1 MVSCSEEKQFAVEKV
16 RASDAFSIYNHVSVT
31 KLLEDGS
38 AEGEL
43 EVHPDSLNPYH
54 IVHGGALA
62 TLADAVAGCGVFSA
76 TGYYCVTVNY
86 AFNFLRP
93 AKGTNQKIVCRA
105 TPEKL
110 GRTLCVYHV
119 SLTDDQGEEVA
130 NGNFT
135 FFLTEAAAHNSE
147 RAKK

>member
-1 MVSCSEEKQFAVEKV
+1 MASCSEETRFSVEKGG
-16 RASDAFSIYNHVSVT
+16 RKDAFSVFNHVSVT
-31 KLLEDGS
+31 KIREDGS
-38 AEGEL
+38 SEGEL
-43 EVHPDSLNPYH
+43 EVHPDSLNLYG

-62 TLADAVAGCGVFSA
+62 ALADTVAGSGVFYA
-76 TGYYCVTVNY
+76 TGHYCVTVNY

-93 AKGTNQKIVCRA
+93 AMGTNRKIRCLA

-119 SLTDDQGEEVA
+119 SLLDDQEVEVA

-135 FFLTEAAAHNSE
+135 FFLVEPVE
-147 RAKK
+147 RAPEG

>member
-1 MVSCSEEKQFAVEKV
+1 MASCSEGKPFSVEKDGT
-16 RASDAFSIYNHVSVT
+16 RDAFSIYNHISVT
-31 KLLEDGS
+31 KIMEGGS
-38 AEGEL
+38 SEGEL
-43 EVHPDSLNPYH
+43 EVHPDSLNLYN

-62 TLADAVAGCGVFSA
+62 ALADTVAGSGVFFA
-76 TGYYCVTVNY
+76 TGHYCVTVNY

-93 AKGTNQKIVCRA
+93 AKGTNQKIRCRA

-119 SLTDDQGEEVA
+119 SLTDDEDVEVA

-135 FFLTEAAAHNSE
+135 FFLTEGTE
-147 RAKK
+147 KQPDQK